1 MITVLA
7 VLLVIG
13 GVIFIHELGH
23 FTFAKATG
31 MRVERFSVGFPPRLI
46 GKKIGDTDYC
56 ISAIPLGGYVKVSGV
71 IDESMDTENVNSNEP
86 WAYESK
92 NTIQKAMYITGGVI
106 FNLLFAVLI
115 FTILTFNSG
124 IYDPNPEPIVN
135 EIIPELPADQAGI
148 QAGDR
153 ILAVNG
159 IEFTK
164 WNEMTDLIHSAPDQE
179 ISIRWSHE
187 GQVIEKKLTTV
198 SNMILKGSK
207 LVKVGLIGI
216 SPEYEHRN
224 AGFFEAMGS
233 GFNNTWYWLK
243 VTVISLKMLVTG
255 EESLKN
261 IGGPIFIAQLAGESA
276 KSGLASLIGLM
287 AIISINLALINI
299 LPIPAFDGGHLI
311 VILTEA
317 IIRRPL
323 SIKAKLRIQQV
334 GLVIILTLMVV
345 VIFNDVSRL
354 FRGGM

>member
-71 IDESMDTENVNSNEP
+71 IDESMDTAGVDSNEP

-92 NTIQKAMYITGGVI
+92 KTYQKALYITGGVI

-115 FTILTFNSG
+115 FMVLTLKSG
-124 IYDPNPEPIVN
+124 IYDPSPEPVVN
-135 EIIPELPADQAGI
+135 EVVPELPADQAGI

-159 IEFTK
+159 TEVSS
-164 WNEMTDLIHSAPDQE
+164 WEAMTELIHSTPDQE
-179 ISIRWSHE
+179 ISVRWRHNDLE
-187 GQVIEKKLTTV
+187 FEKTLTTV

-216 SPEYEHRN
+216 SPEFEHRD
-224 AGFFEAMGS
+224 AGFFEALGS
-233 GFNNTWYWLK
+233 GFENTWYWLK

-255 EESLKN
+255 EQSLKN

-276 KSGLASLIGLM
+276 KSGLAALIGLM
-287 AIISINLALINI
+287 AIISVNLAFINI

-311 VILTEA
+311 VIITESL
-317 IIRRPL
+317 IRRPL

-334 GLVIILTLMVV
+334 GLVIILMLMAVV
-345 VIFNDVSRL
+345 FYNDIARL
-354 FRGGM
+354 FHSGM